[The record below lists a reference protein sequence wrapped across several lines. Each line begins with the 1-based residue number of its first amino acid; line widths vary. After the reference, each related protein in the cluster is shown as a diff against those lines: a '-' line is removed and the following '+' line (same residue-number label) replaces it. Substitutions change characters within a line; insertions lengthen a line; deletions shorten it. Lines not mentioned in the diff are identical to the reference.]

1 MTVRRA
7 ALEYNVPKSTLHD
20 RVSGRVKPGAKPG
33 PSRYLNDEEEEEIVR
48 WIIGCAEVGYAK
60 SVKEVRAVV
69 GAIVANKL
77 GVPNVTISQGWW
89 EKFCK
94 RCPELALRTGEAVAY
109 RRATYFNKQRNNISL
124 F

>member
-1 MTVRRA
+1 MEMALEDVANGKITVRRA

-20 RVSGRVKPGAKPG
+20 RVIGRVKPGAKPG
-33 PSRYLNDEEEEEIVR
+33 PSRYLDDEEEEVVR

-69 GAIVANKL
+69 STIVAKKM
-77 GVPNVTISQGWW
+77 GVLHVSVSHGWW

-94 RCPELALRTGEAVAY
+94 
-109 RRATYFNKQRNNISL
+109 
-124 F
+124 